1 MRPRASR
8 SDRRLA
14 FTMVE
19 ILLVV
24 GIIAILAVLA
34 LTVGNKV
41 AGSAKVT
48 ATKKRLDQLDAALA
62 AYFKAKGGY
71 PPAFVLDPR
80 KGPLQTQNMGIPIV
94 DGQYG
99 SNTANSPTLNTVGL
113 FLLQSKGLP
122 EVEKAVSTLG
132 SDALKEVD
140 PDSQGSAVSPDFAK
154 QPRLLTVLDAWG
166 NPIRYVHPTFHGYVH
181 GTNADT
187 PIATDQVLEK
197 GALGAQLTFPI
208 TPIWRHPKTTS
219 YPTPNADGG
228 LTRGGKPYFY
238 SAGPDGD
245 PSTVDDNVYTEQPD
259 FELSG
264 AS

>member
-1 MRPRASR
+1 MRLRASR

-14 FTMVE
+14 FTMIE

-24 GIIAILAVLA
+24 GIIVILAVLA

-80 KGPLQTQNMGIPIV
+80 PALSAAKNAIPII

-99 SNTANSPTLNTVGL
+99 PNATTSPALNTVGL

-140 PDSQGSAVSPDFAK
+140 VDSQGTGMPDLAK

-181 GTNADT
+181 GATADT
-187 PIATDQVLEK
+187 PIATDKVLEK
-197 GALGAQLTFPI
+197 GAMGAQLTFPI
-208 TPIWRHPKTTS
+208 TPIWRHPATTT
-219 YPTPNADGG
+219 YPKANADGG
-228 LTRGGKPYFY
+228 LTKGGKPYFY

-245 PSTVDDNVYTEQPD
+245 PSTTDDNVYTEQPD